1 MDQFNKDIEEFSNW
15 LSDDADVKVSPKI
28 SIVDLRSS
36 NEGRAVI
43 ANEQIAKDEIL
54 FEIPFKLLINIETS
68 QINKDHP
75 DIHNELNRLGQ
86 WNGLIVC
93 LLYEWEWLHEK
104 SKWWPYMKVLP
115 TSGTLNGLMYWNED
129 QLKKLE
135 PSLVLERIGKEG
147 AKQMYETIMKFI
159 RDNGLDKELG
169 ETSWE
174 SFLRV
179 ASTIM
184 SYSFDVEK
192 IDPNGSQEKDSQSA
206 DDEDEPETISLKSMV
221 PFADTLNAD
230 THKCNAH
237 LEYDKDSLKMRAIN
251 TIDKGGQVYN
261 IYGEHPNSEIL
272 RRYGYVEMEGS
283 AFDFGEVLLQNI
295 KDSLKSIYSMDEEF
309 MDWILTEL
317 KNDQMIETFFEDEEI
332 VLDSY
337 DCYISGEI
345 LTELVLFLQIITT
358 FCSIPDVK
366 DQNEVDRLATLN
378 RVTKK
383 CVQLVEGGTATQGCS
398 EVWKLAVENRLK
410 EYPEDCLNTAVTF
423 DDNDSI
429 DKIRESMAKIVL
441 RSECQALDKCMS
453 SISQQYKIINDEKL
467 LNNILK
473 RKSNPNDNRSPNS
486 KRQKR

>member
-1 MDQFNKDIEEFSNW
+1 MSLGTIIIMDQFNKDTDEFSNW
-15 LSDDADVKVSPKI
+15 LLNSANVKVSSKI
-28 SIVDLRSS
+28 TIVDLRNS
-36 NEGRAVI
+36 NEGRAVVT
-43 ANEQIAKDEIL
+43 NEQIAKDEIL
-54 FEIPFKLLINIETS
+54 FEIPFESLINIETS
-68 QINKDHP
+68 QINKDYP
-75 DIHNELNRLGQ
+75 DIQDKLNKLGQ

-115 TSGTLNGLMYWNED
+115 TSGTLNGLMYWNDD

-147 AKQMYETIMKFI
+147 AKQMYETIMKFV
-159 RDNGLDKELG
+159 RDNGLDKSLG
-169 ETSWE
+169 NTSWE
-174 SFLRV
+174 NFLRV

-192 IDPNGSQEKDSQSA
+192 PEGEGHD
-206 DDEDEPETISLKSMV
+206 DDELETVSLKSMV

-237 LEYDKDSLKMRAIN
+237 LEYDRDSLKMRAIKS
-251 TIDKGGQVYN
+251 IAKDEQVYN

-283 AFDFGEVLLQNI
+283 AFDFGEVILRNI
-295 KDSLKSIYSMDEEF
+295 KNSLQSKYTVDEEYL
-309 MDWILTEL
+309 DWALTEL
-317 KNDQMIETFFEDEEI
+317 KNDEMIETFFEDEEI

-358 FCSIPDVK
+358 LSSIPNVK
-366 DQNEVDRLATLN
+366 DQNEVDRLVTLK

-383 CVQLVEGGTATQGCS
+383 CVQLVESGVVTQGCS
-398 EVWKLAVENRLK
+398 DVWKLSVKNRLK
-410 EYPEDCLNTAVTF
+410 EYPEDCINITMSF
-423 DDNDSI
+423 DDNDST

-441 RSECQALDKCMS
+441 RSECRALDKCME

-473 RKSNPNDNRSPNS
+473 RKSNPDSDESS
-486 KRQKR
+486 KTKKQKI